1 MYGLTNQK
9 CLKSDKV
16 AESIMGTMAV
26 GGIKISGHESLRKH
40 AEFKCRLCSTGINHR
55 EFSFPLDFPFLFH
68 FTSLAKNPEF
78 DFQML
83 CGSTT
88 QFNGIQNISLMENSN
103 NLILL

>member
-1 MYGLTNQK
+1 
-9 CLKSDKV
+9 
-16 AESIMGTMAV
+16 MAV

-40 AEFKCRLCSTGINHR
+40 TEFKCRLCSTGINHR
-55 EFSFPLDFPFLFH
+55 EFSFPLNFSFPFHLFGH
-68 FTSLAKNPEF
+68 PEF

-103 NLILL
+103 NLTLL

>member
-55 EFSFPLDFPFLFH
+55 DFSHHMRENL
-68 FTSLAKNPEF
+68 TSQQLRELHVSR
-78 DFQML
+78 D
-83 CGSTT
+83 
-88 QFNGIQNISLMENSN
+88 QFN
-103 NLILL
+103 